1 MKNNSNIIILI
12 FLIIS
17 ITGNAQNSLRQN
29 FQNPPNVA
37 KPRVWW
43 HWMNGNITIDGI
55 RKDLEWMNR
64 IEVGGFHNFDASLG
78 TPQIVKER
86 LTYMTPK
93 WKEAFKFTT
102 NLADKLGLE
111 MAIAASPGWSVSGG
125 PWVPEKD
132 GMKKYVWS
140 EIRVKGGQVF
150 NGTLPKPPI
159 TTGKFQDLPIEE
171 SFSSGSVSKVPI
183 YYQDIS
189 TVAFKI
195 PDIEKPLSELDPTI
209 TSIRETFTLDQLT
222 IIILSKT
229 NILPSDP
236 AKGYAWIQY
245 HFDKQQI
252 IKAMTVVGGDKGPF
266 GLFGSL
272 KEKRVKEKAEE
283 LLVLLGLQDRIHNL
297 PSQMSGGEQQH
308 TAVARALINSP
319 SIDFA
324 DEPLGNLYSKNAQ
337 ELHQLFFDL
346 RDKFNQTSVIVSTIK
361 N

>member
-1 MKNNSNIIILI
+1 
-12 FLIIS
+12 
-17 ITGNAQNSLRQN
+17 
-29 FQNPPNVA
+29 
-37 KPRVWW
+37 
-43 HWMNGNITIDGI
+43 MNGNITIDGI

-64 IEVGGFHNFDASLG
+64 IGVGGFHNFDASLG

-159 TTGKFQDLPIEE
+159 TTGKFQDLSIEE
-171 SFSSGSVSKVPI
+171 SFSLGSVSKVPI

-195 PDIEKPLSELDPTI
+195 PDIEKPLSELNPTI
-209 TSIRETFTLDQLT
+209 TSSAGTFTLDQLT
-222 IIILSKT
+222 DGILSKT
-229 NILPSDP
+229 NILPSDSV
-236 AKGYAWIQY
+236 KGYAWIQY
-245 HFDKQQI
+245 HFDKPQI
-252 IKAMTVVGGDKGPF
+252 IKVVTVVGGGDKGPF
-266 GLFGSL
+266 GLFGDL
-272 KEKRVKEKAEE
+272 K
-283 LLVLLGLQDRIHNL
+283 
-297 PSQMSGGEQQH
+297 
-308 TAVARALINSP
+308 
-319 SIDFA
+319 
-324 DEPLGNLYSKNAQ
+324 
-337 ELHQLFFDL
+337 
-346 RDKFNQTSVIVSTIK
+346 
-361 N
+361 